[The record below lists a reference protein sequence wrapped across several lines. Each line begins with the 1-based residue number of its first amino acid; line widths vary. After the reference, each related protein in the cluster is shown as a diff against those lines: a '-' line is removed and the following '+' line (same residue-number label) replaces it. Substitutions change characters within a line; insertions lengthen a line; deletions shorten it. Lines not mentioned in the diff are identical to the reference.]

1 MREKKKHLKEIKGEK
16 NMKKILNTMAHALT
30 DEQIIDLNNMFTQN
44 NISNLRDVDNELF
57 KQLSNITVDSDLN
70 YLANWL
76 LEVARKF
83 DIVILPIGSPAF
95 MFKFATKIPPKFPS
109 ILFPNIFNPPV
120 NMNLTFLFAHSDR
133 ISIEKQNEDG
143 TVTKTNTFK
152 HVKFLVM

>member
-1 MREKKKHLKEIKGEK
+1 
-16 NMKKILNTMAHALT
+16 MKKILNTMQHALT

-57 KQLSNITVDSDLN
+57 KQISNISVDANLNDL
-70 YLANWL
+70 AEQL
-76 LEVARKF
+76 LNVAKEF

-95 MFKFATKIPPKFPS
+95 MFKFATKIPPKVPS

-120 NMNLTFLFAHSDR
+120 NMDLTFLFAHSDR
-133 ISIEKQNEDG
+133 VSVEKQNEDG

>member
-1 MREKKKHLKEIKGEK
+1 
-16 NMKKILNTMAHALT
+16 MKKILNTMQHALT

-57 KQLSNITVDSDLN
+57 KQISNISVDANLNDL
-70 YLANWL
+70 AEQL
-76 LEVARKF
+76 LNVAKEF

-120 NMNLTFLFAHSDR
+120 NMDLTFLFAHSDR
-133 ISIEKQNEDG
+133 VSVEKQNEDG
-143 TVTKTNTFK
+143 TITKTNIFK